1 MSVNSNE
8 QAEVGE
14 LDNLEDLNSIQDF
27 TPIGTPL
34 TVPYFEVYRTDE
46 LYYQEYV
53 SPYLNQ
59 SSAQSN
65 NDSEDEPKSNDSSN
79 PEDGSLP
86 NSSSESD

>member
-1 MSVNSNE
+1 MNDNSDT

-14 LDNLEDLNSIQDF
+14 LDNLDSLKSLSDF

-46 LYYQEYV
+46 LFFQDYV

-59 SSAQSN
+59 SSTPQGSSN
-65 NDSEDEPKSNDSSN
+65 SSSSDEDNPNGETSDASSNDSAS
-79 PEDGSLP
+79 G
-86 NSSSESD
+86 